1 MANHK
6 ARTYPALLQR
16 NDQSSSA
23 QGILFTSTPYLG
35 FTGTDQERRDFEYF
49 LWETK
54 QTVGQ
59 ALNLDHTHMLILQSS
74 HSNDAVRS
82 AVIALGSI
90 TERHQVNSIL
100 AFDQEQANTYHEF
113 AQAQYH
119 HALKQL
125 REQIAN
131 APHCSE
137 NLAVISCFLFTLFE
151 FMQGNDTA
159 SMVHLRSGL
168 NMLRRQDGP
177 PDLLR
182 QELLRIFSIM
192 DLQAT
197 LWIDLKA
204 FRPSML
210 NPIIPGSLPMITEH
224 FSDIEDAA
232 IFLSFLTSRV
242 YHFRRLFTNEA
253 RRRTS
258 NDTLGIKRDLD
269 MQLEWWPLAL
279 ERLLVDLGTRISV
292 ETLHRS
298 LVMRMNHI
306 ITRIAF
312 GACLHEDEERVF
324 RAHLDGF
331 QSIVSLAKTVIR
343 PMNLVVKT
351 RVQRIVA
358 ANNAAINPVAVFS
371 FYAGVIQPLYM
382 TAIQCTNVKVCRDA
396 INLLS
401 TPPWQEGAWDSA
413 KMATMAGQ
421 KVRQLEKKAIMAMA
435 LI

>member
-1 MANHK
+1 M
-6 ARTYPALLQR
+6 
-16 NDQSSSA
+16 
-23 QGILFTSTPYLG
+23 
-35 FTGTDQERRDFEYF
+35 
-49 LWETK
+49 
-54 QTVGQ
+54 
-59 ALNLDHTHMLILQSS
+59 
-74 HSNDAVRS
+74 RS
-82 AVIALGSI
+82 AIIALGSI
-90 TERHQVNSIL
+90 TEQHQVNSIL
-100 AFDQEQANTYHEF
+100 AFDQAQANNYHEF
-113 AQAQYH
+113 AQVQYH

-137 NLAVISCFLFTLFE
+137 NLAIISCFLFTLFE

-197 LWIDLKA
+197 LWMDLKA

-210 NPIIPGSLPMITEH
+210 NPIIPGSPPMMTES

-232 IFLSFLTSRV
+232 ISLSFLISRV
-242 YHFRRLFTNEA
+242 YQFRRLSTNQVEKQNLPTILA
-253 RRRTS
+253 M
-258 NDTLGIKRDLD
+258 KRDLD
-269 MQLEWWPLAL
+269 MQLEWWAFAL
-279 ERLLVDLGTRISV
+279 ERLLVDLDTRISV
-292 ETLHRS
+292 EALHRT
-298 LVMRMNHI
+298 LVMRMNHT

-324 RAHLDGF
+324 RAHLDDF

-343 PMNLVVKT
+343 PMSLVVKA

-382 TAIQCTNVKVCRDA
+382 TAIQCTNAKVCREA
-396 INLLS
+396 TSLLS

-413 KMATMAGQ
+413 KMATMAER

-435 LI
+435 FI

>member
-1 MANHK
+1 
-6 ARTYPALLQR
+6 
-16 NDQSSSA
+16 
-23 QGILFTSTPYLG
+23 
-35 FTGTDQERRDFEYF
+35 
-49 LWETK
+49 
-54 QTVGQ
+54 
-59 ALNLDHTHMLILQSS
+59 MLILQSS

-210 NPIIPGSLPMITEH
+210 NPIIPVSLPMITEH

-358 ANNAAINPVAVFS
+358 ANNAAINPIAVFS